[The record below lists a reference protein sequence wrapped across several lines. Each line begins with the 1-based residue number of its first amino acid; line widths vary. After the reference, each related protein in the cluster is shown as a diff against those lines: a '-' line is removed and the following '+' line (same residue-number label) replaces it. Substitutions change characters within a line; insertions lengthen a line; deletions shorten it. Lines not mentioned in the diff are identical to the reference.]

1 MWIKPKEHYTQIT
14 NICLS
19 FHCNTVMEV
28 LNEGVKVGLL
38 DHVMSLWRA
47 MRLHVIR
54 EGKKTQVKLDI
65 LKFE

>member
-1 MWIKPKEHYTQIT
+1 MAIHHQYQARRQD
-14 NICLS
+14 C
-19 FHCNTVMEV
+19 FHRDTVMEV

-47 MRLHVIR
+47 MRLHAIM
-54 EGKKTQVKLDI
+54 EGKKTQVKLDV

>member
-1 MWIKPKEHYTQIT
+1 
-14 NICLS
+14 
-19 FHCNTVMEV
+19 MEV

>member
-1 MWIKPKEHYTQIT
+1 
-14 NICLS
+14 
-19 FHCNTVMEV
+19 MEV

-47 MRLHVIR
+47 MRLHAIM
-54 EGKKTQVKLDI
+54 EGKKTQVKLDV